1 MPLDWAASWLAAT
14 NSSQRRFW
22 FGLLGLL
29 PVPPLAI
36 ALVAAVRHAALHCGQ
51 PWRSTSPTRT
61 SGKQVVERP
70 PRIFPVVCRPP
81 RDSALGIEPGSF
93 SSIASTCTFGLKL
106 ATAL

>member
-1 MPLDWAASWLAAT
+1 
-14 NSSQRRFW
+14 
-22 FGLLGLL
+22 
-29 PVPPLAI
+29 
-36 ALVAAVRHAALHCGQ
+36 
-51 PWRSTSPTRT
+51 
-61 SGKQVVERP
+61 VERP